1 MTTGTL
7 HILLAFVVGL
17 GIGLFYFG
25 ALWWTVLRLPAAERP
40 GLWAMGSFLVRTFV
54 SLFGFY
60 LFMDGRWE
68 RLLVSLL
75 GFLIARAIL
84 VRRLRPLAKHVPDH

>member
-1 MTTGTL
+1 MTTGAL
-7 HILLAFVVGL
+7 HILLAFFVGL

-25 ALWWTVLRLPAAERP
+25 GLWWTVLRLPAAERR

-60 LFMDGRWE
+60 LVMDGRWE

-84 VRRLRPLAKHVPDH
+84 VRRLRPLVKHVPGH

>member
-1 MTTGTL
+1 VTTGTL
-7 HILLAFVVGL
+7 HILLAFFVGL

-25 ALWWTVLRLPAAERP
+25 GLWWTVTRLPNAQRP
-40 GLWAMGSFLVRTFV
+40 GLWTMGSFLVRTFV

-60 LFMDGRWE
+60 LVMDRRWE

-75 GFLIARAIL
+75 GFLIARAVL
-84 VRRLRPLAKHVPDH
+84 VRRLRPLSKHVPDH

>member
-7 HILLAFVVGL
+7 YILLAFLVGL

-25 ALWWTVLRLPAAERP
+25 GLWWTVTRLPNAQRP
-40 GLWAMGSFLVRTFV
+40 GLWTMGSFLVRTFV

-60 LFMDGRWE
+60 LVMDRRWE

-75 GFLIARAIL
+75 GFLIARAVL
-84 VRRLRPLAKHVPDH
+84 VRRLRPLAKNAPNH